1 MSPYKDLFHKI
12 SNDFLDENTFSTYP
26 SMNPVLRDMAVMN
39 GTFITENHY
48 ITLLTLHEA
57 QLIADSLL
65 GKTDKFFNYRAGPG
79 NIKDAFEGAR
89 SIGKL
94 TSYYNA
100 LGKLVFNLNFLSIK
114 AVQYTYRGKDYI
126 KITGYPSMRRILNG
140 TRYNLNNPQIL
151 EMAIGMR
158 GLGTSIIKG
167 AKFCICCS
175 LAWRVVELIFKSDY
189 DLVDFLVDVTMDVA
203 KIIVS
208 SVVIGVLGGVMGGG
222 LILSSIPIVL
232 TTFVVI
238 AIGIILNISLN
249 ISDEHLGLSASLKE
263 KLRIALEQEQKI
275 QEWNNQHMSPF
286 FNLLS
291 NTSN

>member
-1 MSPYKDLFHKI
+1 MSPYKYLFHKS

-114 AVQYTYRGKDYI
+114 AVQYNYRGKDYI

-167 AKFCICCS
+167 AKFCICYS
-175 LAWRVVELIFKSDY
+175 LAWRVVELIFKSEY
-189 DLVDFLVDVTMDVA
+189 DLVDFLVDVTMDAA

-208 SVVIGVLGGVMGGG
+208 SVVIGVVGGIA
-222 LILSSIPIVL
+222 ILLSAPIVL
-232 TTFVVI
+232 TT
-238 AIGIILNISLN
+238 IGIIALGFYLNIRLN
-249 ISDEHLGLSASLKE
+249 KLDDDKGLSASLKE
-263 KLRIALEQEQKI
+263 KLRIALEQEQRIK
-275 QEWNNQHMSPF
+275 EWNNENTSLF

-291 NTSN
+291 NTSE